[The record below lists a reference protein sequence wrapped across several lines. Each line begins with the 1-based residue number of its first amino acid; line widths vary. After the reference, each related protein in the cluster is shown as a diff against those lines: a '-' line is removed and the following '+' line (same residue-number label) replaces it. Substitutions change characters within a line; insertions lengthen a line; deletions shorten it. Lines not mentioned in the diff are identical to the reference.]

1 MLCFSTTPLYLFQV
15 RQYANGLLKNIGSLA
30 EWAQEA
36 LVNAQRDRQQR
47 TRP

>member
-1 MLCFSTTPLYLFQV
+1 MLCFSTVRLYLVQV
-15 RQYANGLLKNIGSLA
+15 RQHASGLLKNIGSLA

-36 LVNAQRDRQQR
+36 LVNAQKDRQQR